1 MVGNFGNFGVG
12 YDGYV
17 LSPVKGMRFSRWMI
31 VTAIVTA
38 SVYGQT
44 PVPVS
49 SMQTVYNTGQA
60 AFDKADWATAAES
73 FTRLV
78 APPTDKPLSH
88 SQAIIRARLASA
100 ELHLGKLSQALY
112 SGKLAAAALDPA
124 AGVDAADAWLTLAD
138 ADAYSHAK
146 RSISGPESNWRT
158 MKLYAAWQRLI

>member
-44 PVPVS
+44 PVPGS

-73 FTRLV
+73 FTQLV
-78 APPTDKPLSH
+78 APPSDKPLSH